1 MCKTA
6 QNGFY
11 CVTEAYMDFDWDNRL
26 ICPISCDLKHGFHR
40 VQKTLVYKG
49 KLVVFFGFFDNFKE
63 F

>member
-1 MCKTA
+1 
-6 QNGFY
+6 
-11 CVTEAYMDFDWDNRL
+11 MDFDWDNSL

>member
-1 MCKTA
+1 
-6 QNGFY
+6 
-11 CVTEAYMDFDWDNRL
+11 MDFDKGNRL
-26 ICPISCDLKHGFHR
+26 ICSISCDLKYEFHR